1 MIFEHII
8 IGHRISANVIP
19 NIERGYHDNLRVDDS
34 IETRRLK
41 RSSLINFMV
50 TKKTISE
57 IMSV

>member
-8 IGHRISANVIP
+8 IGHRIRANVIP